1 MPWGFIFSQMASWPS
16 WPVIPGIWISSK
28 ITSGKCPW
36 FARFFSSLVSRVT
49 CEVWWKCRSWKFPER
64 TQDFRIKGRNACLKY
79 MKLKHSQGCNAD
91 VRCFFHFKKKNTKE
105 IRKHCETCGF
115 TPFLNMTAGLWAIQ
129 VHWVHPYN
137 TPIRSPPPRQI
148 WWFPWKLLSETK
160 KTKEQYESVNVMLPI
175 LAVGNGISPVQ
186 WKMKSYSAIQKET
199 MVLKARFPLN
209 HYRRKKSTASLKDV
223 YMWSVVLRLRIS
235 GHSGL
240 NAALC
245 NWHALKES
253 GQHFCAIHQINR
265 NIHTISYDRH
275 GHHKKNHSFQLPS
288 TNHQYDMYE
297 YQIVNISW

>member
-1 MPWGFIFSQMASWPS
+1 MH
-16 WPVIPGIWISSK
+16 V
-28 ITSGKCPW
+28 
-36 FARFFSSLVSRVT
+36 
-49 CEVWWKCRSWKFPER
+49 
-64 TQDFRIKGRNACLKY
+64 LKY
-79 MKLKHSQGCNAD
+79 MKLKHSQGCNHAD
-91 VRCFFHFKKKNTKE
+91 VRCFFHFKKKHTKE

-115 TPFLNMTAGLWAIQ
+115 TPFLNMTPGLWAIQ